1 MSELVV
7 NCPRCRANRMTFDL
21 VSEHFISMLYGWQRR
36 YEAFCIC
43 RECSRP
49 TIFLLHQKEARAED
63 ILRKTG
69 LSELPMSVNRVM
81 DVISYVSLK
90 DMASA
95 APPKHLPD
103 ELDAAFREAATCVAV
118 QCPNAAGTMFRL
130 CIDLATRSLLP
141 KEQAPGLNARVRR
154 DLGLRLPWLFDNGRL
169 SEDLRDLSTSIQQ
182 DGNDGAHAGTLKMED
197 AEDLRDFAIALLERM
212 YTEPEKLRLAM
223 ERRARRR
230 APKK

>member
-1 MSELVV
+1 MSELVA

-21 VSEHFISMLYGWQRR
+21 VSEHLLSVHYEWQHR

-49 TIFLLHQKEARAED
+49 TIFLLHQKEARTEAM
-63 ILRKTG
+63 LRKTK
-69 LSELPMSVNRVM
+69 LSELPISVNRVM
-81 DVISYVSLK
+81 EVNSYVSLK
-90 DMASA
+90 DMAST

-118 QCPNAAGTMFRL
+118 LCPNAAATMFRL

-141 KEQAPGLNARVRR
+141 EKQTPGLNAKVRR

-197 AEDLRDFAIALLERM
+197 AEDIRDFAIALLERM

-223 ERRARRR
+223 ERRAKRR